1 MATVDRWLLPD
12 GIEEVLPPEA
22 ARVEA
27 ARRQVLDLFQRW
39 GYEFVVTPHIEYLES
54 LLTGAGQDLD
64 LRTFKVTDP
73 ASGRLMGFR
82 ADITPQVARMDA
94 HSLRREGPNR
104 LCYAGSVLHARPRAL
119 ATSRSPIQLGAEL
132 YGNTGSAGDV
142 EVISLLLDMLEMAQV
157 PDVHMDLGHVGIYR
171 GLAQA
176 AGLSGEVE
184 QLLFDALQRKA
195 VDEIA
200 ALTEG
205 LPGDL
210 AGMLRA
216 LAELCGGR
224 EVLSQ
229 AREVLAGAPA
239 PVQTALADITA
250 IADSL
255 AARFPQLPLYFDLGE
270 LRGYHYH
277 TGVVFAAFVPGV
289 GESIAQGGR
298 YDDIG
303 ADLAVP
309 VRRPV
314 FPPTSR
320 PWSLSAAPSS
330 TSRAPESGRRP
341 MASACGRRCSSCAV
355 RACAWYRRCP
365 GRMRLRLPKRAA
377 TGNCWFA
384 MAIGRW
390 PRSEARHSSFCRP
403 RPAPNIHD
411 GDKFMGKNVVVL
423 GTQWGDEGKG
433 KIVDLLTDQAAAW
446 CVTRAATMPVIPWWS
461 LARRLCCT

>member
-54 LLTGAGQDLD
+54 LLTGASDDLD

-94 HSLRREGPNR
+94 HSLHREGPSR

-132 YGNTGSAGDV
+132 YGDASLNSDV
-142 EVISLLLDMLEMAQV
+142 EVISLMLEMLELAQV
-157 PDVHMDLGHVGIYR
+157 PAVHMDLGHVGIYR
-171 GLAQA
+171 GLARA
-176 AGLSGEVE
+176 AGLSGETE

-195 VDEIA
+195 VDEVA

-205 LPGDL
+205 HPADL

-224 EVLSQ
+224 EVFAQ
-229 AREVLAGAPA
+229 ARECLGGAPQ
-239 PVQTALADITA
+239 PVLDALAELES
-250 IADSL
+250 IADAL
-255 AARFPQLPLYFDLGE
+255 TARFPELPLYFDLGE

-303 ADLAVP
+303 ADFGRARPATGFSTDLKTLVTLGQAQLDQPRSGIWAPADGAGLWQAVQRL
-309 VRRPV
+309 RRDGQRV
-314 FPPTSR
+314 VQA
-320 PWSLSAAPSS
+320 LHGQDA
-330 TSRAPESGRRP
+330 
-341 MASACGRRCSSCAV
+341 ASAREAGCDRQLLQRDGNWQV
-355 RACAWYRRCP
+355 
-365 GRMRLRLPKRAA
+365 LP
-377 TGNCWFA
+377 
-384 MAIGRW
+384 
-390 PRSEARHSSFCRP
+390 
-403 RPAPNIHD
+403 
-411 GDKFMGKNVVVL
+411 L
-423 GTQWGDEGKG
+423 
-433 KIVDLLTDQAAAW
+433 
-446 CVTRAATMPVIPWWS
+446 
-461 LARRLCCT
+461 

>member
-132 YGNTGSAGDV
+132 YGDASPASDV
-142 EVISLLLDMLEMAQV
+142 EVISLMLDMLAMAEV

-171 GLAQA
+171 GLARA
-176 AGLSGEVE
+176 AGLSGEAE
-184 QLLFDALQRKA
+184 QALFDALQRKA
-195 VDEIA
+195 VDEVA
-200 ALTEG
+200 ALTDG
-205 LPGDL
+205 LPAEL

-216 LAELCGGR
+216 LAELCGSR
-224 EVLSQ
+224 EVLEQ
-229 AREVLAGAPA
+229 AAAVLADAPA
-239 PVQTALADITA
+239 VVKAALADLVV
-250 IADSL
+250 IADAL
-255 AARFPQLPLYFDLGE
+255 AQRFPQLPLYFDLGE

-298 YDDIG
+298 YDHIG
-303 ADLAVP
+303 ADFGRARPATGFSTDLKTLVTLGRVQLDAPVQGIWAPAEGAGLWQAVQQL
-309 VRRPV
+309 RRD
-314 FPPTSR
+314 
-320 PWSLSAAPSS
+320 
-330 TSRAPESGRRP
+330 GRRVVQALP
-341 MASACGRRCSSCAV
+341 GQDAASAREAGCDAQLQ
-355 RACAWYRRCP
+355 
-365 GRMRLRLPKRAA
+365 LRE
-377 TGNCWFA
+377 GNWQ
-384 MAIGRW
+384 
-390 PRSEARHSSFCRP
+390 
-403 RPAPNIHD
+403 
-411 GDKFMGKNVVVL
+411 VV
-423 GTQWGDEGKG
+423 
-433 KIVDLLTDQAAAW
+433 
-446 CVTRAATMPVIPWWS
+446 PF
-461 LARRLCCT
+461 